1 MVRSFLGGGAGP
13 SGGLQ
18 PREVGGRLDPE
29 LAQGLDHLLLDGR
42 GRELVAPILS
52 MRDVFQVGHR
62 DDRRSEQDERV
73 ELDIGAEPPDA
84 CALGRGGEAAVSDEA
99 ARLRVSET
107 DEEQFIADRDV
118 GAATPSGPM
127 GRPFAKALSAS
138 WASLSWPLKDQP
150 QGSVGL

>member
-1 MVRSFLGGGAGP
+1 MVRSFLGSGAGP
-13 SGGLQ
+13 LGGLQ
-18 PREVGGRLDPE
+18 PRQVGGRLDPE
-29 LAQGLDHLLLDGR
+29 VAQGLDHLLLDGR

-127 GRPFAKALSAS
+127 EAAFREGVERFM
-138 WASLSWPLKDQP
+138 ASLSWPLKDQP
-150 QGSVGL
+150 QGPVGL